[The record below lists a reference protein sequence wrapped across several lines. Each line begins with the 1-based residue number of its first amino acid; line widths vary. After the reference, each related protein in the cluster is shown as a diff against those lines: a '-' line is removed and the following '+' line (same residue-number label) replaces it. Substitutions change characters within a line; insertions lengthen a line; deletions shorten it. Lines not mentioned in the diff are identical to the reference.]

1 MKITPVGKP
10 SKLLKVAA
18 GDSKKCPECEGG
30 YIEGN
35 CSLCSGSGEGNYSG
49 SGCSKCKGSGSE
61 AHPCPEC
68 DGSGKVSEASGR
80 NTVKVAGFEQNA
92 AFWSSE
98 PEAGAAVITDPAA
111 GSRKSPQDIGAK
123 VKVAMPTWHPDSD
136 PLPEEETMPGHQW
149 QGGFLVEGPG
159 KGNLPYEVSGMATT
173 EKSPEPEMMAIA
185 HCWTSKDAQKIADA
199 LNAT

>member
-1 MKITPVGKP
+1 MAPGKSARLP
-10 SKLLKVAA
+10 AEIQSRSP
-18 GDSKKCPECEGG
+18 DSNKTLHFGQVNLRLE
-30 YIEGN
+30 
-35 CSLCSGSGEGNYSG
+35 
-49 SGCSKCKGSGSE
+49 
-61 AHPCPEC
+61 
-68 DGSGKVSEASGR
+68 
-80 NTVKVAGFEQNA
+80 
-92 AFWSSE
+92 
-98 PEAGAAVITDPAA
+98 
-111 GSRKSPQDIGAK
+111 KSPQDIGAK